1 MRNPLIVALMTV
13 LATCSLL
20 EAQEEKVKPRNAST
34 KSQAKK
40 ETGPKKP
47 GGKLDLSGLSEQ
59 LRKLVESGKL
69 TEEEARKLV
78 DLVGKPQ
85 PKGKPGAG
93 SKSVNLEAL
102 GKRLKAAVAAGTMTE
117 AEALAE
123 YKKASTGQE
132 AGSKKVA
139 DGTDQDWDKAYE
151 QLLKNSPGLRQKVAS
166 GGATKEQVI
175 AWLKQRGTGAKGKG
189 AKGKG
194 AKGKGAKGKGD
205 KGNGAKGKGGK
216 GKGEGKTAGGAN
228 FYAIVIGRL
237 KTKDIELGE
246 FTMDVDH
253 VTSMYGS
260 RWVKDEIVGQEVAV
274 TGVSGAFRDQLL
286 QIKRGQTLKVRSGR
300 YISTGKEHQLTF
312 APKFHVL
319 ERAKPFTPDDYGVPP
334 KDFRGFQ
341 GVLEGKIV
349 EVGGY
354 EVTLR
359 VAAVNKEKENSQAAS
374 AKSITGKL
382 IRLTGFY
389 NQHEKAFKDLN
400 IGDVIRVGAR
410 HADPSHDEFG
420 VTDVLEKVK

>member
-1 MRNPLIVALMTV
+1 MRNILIVMLVAV
-13 LATCSLL
+13 LAKCSVLG
-20 EAQEEKVKPRNAST
+20 AQQEKVKPRTADG
-34 KSQAKK
+34 KSQARK
-40 ETGPKKP
+40 EAASKQP

-59 LRKLVESGKL
+59 LKKLVESGKL
-69 TEEEARKLV
+69 TEEEARKLM

-93 SKSVNLEAL
+93 NKSVDLETL

-123 YKKASTGQE
+123 YKRVSTGKTSG
-132 AGSKKVA
+132 AKKVA
-139 DGTDQDWDKAYE
+139 AGTDQDWDKAYE
-151 QLLKNSPGLRQKVAS
+151 QLLKNSPALRQKVAS

-175 AWLKQRGTGAKGKG
+175 AWLKQRGAGAKGKG
-189 AKGKG
+189 AQGKG
-194 AKGKGAKGKGD
+194 AQ
-205 KGNGAKGKGGK
+205 GKGGK
-216 GKGEGKTAGGAN
+216 GKGDGKTAGGAN

-246 FTMDVDH
+246 FTMEVDH

-300 YISTGKEHQLTF
+300 YISTGKRHQLTF

-319 ERAKPFTPDDYGVPP
+319 EQAKPFTPDEYGVPP
-334 KDFRGFQ
+334 REFRGFQ

-359 VAAVNKEKENSQAAS
+359 VASVQEEKANSRATKAA
-374 AKSITGKL
+374 AITGKL
-382 IRLTGFY
+382 VRMNGFY
-389 NQHEKAFKDLN
+389 NQHQEAFKDLN
-400 IGDVIRVGAR
+400 VGDVIRVGAR

>member
-1 MRNPLIVALMTV
+1 MRHVAIVLVMMFLV
-13 LATCSLL
+13 MPGLL
-20 EAQEEKVKPRNAST
+20 EAQQEKKPVDPGT
-34 KSQAKK
+34 KAQVKK
-40 ETGPKKP
+40 EAGPKKP

-59 LRKLVESGKL
+59 LKKLVETGKL

-85 PKGKPGAG
+85 PKNKPGVG
-93 SKSVNLEAL
+93 SKEVDLEAL

-123 YKKASTGQE
+123 YKRLSTGKT
-132 AGSKKVA
+132 AGAKKVA
-139 DGTDQDWDKAYE
+139 DGTGRDWDKAYE
-151 QLLKNSPGLRQKVAS
+151 QLLKNSPALKQKVAS

-175 AWLKQRGTGAKGKG
+175 AWLKQRGKG
-189 AKGKG
+189 AKGKD
-194 AKGKGAKGKGD
+194 AQ
-205 KGNGAKGKGGK
+205 GKGGK
-216 GKGEGKTAGGAN
+216 GKGDGKTAGGAN

-246 FTMDVDH
+246 FTMEVDH

-300 YISTGKEHQLTF
+300 YISTGKKHQLTF

-319 ERAKPFTPDDYGVPP
+319 EQAKPFTPDDYGVPP
-334 KDFRGFQ
+334 KEFRGFE
-341 GVLEGKIV
+341 GVLQGKIV

-359 VAAVNKEKENSQAAS
+359 VAVVNQEKESSRAAS

-382 IRLTGFY
+382 VRLTGFY
-389 NQHEKAFKDLN
+389 NQHQEAFKELSL
-400 IGDVIRVGAR
+400 GDVIRVGAR

>member
-1 MRNPLIVALMTV
+1 MRHVAIVLVMMFLVTP
-13 LATCSLL
+13 CLL
-20 EAQEEKVKPRNAST
+20 EAQQEKKPVDPGT
-34 KSQAKK
+34 KAQVKK
-40 ETGPKKP
+40 EAGPKKT
-47 GGKLDLSGLSEQ
+47 GGKLDLSGLSAQ

-93 SKSVNLEAL
+93 NKSVDLEAL

-123 YKKASTGQE
+123 YKKSATGKE
-132 AGSKKVA
+132 AGAKKVA
-139 DGTDQDWDKAYE
+139 DGTERDWDKAYE
-151 QLLKNSPGLRQKVAS
+151 QLLKNSPELRKKVAS

-175 AWLKQRGTGAKGKG
+175 AWLKQRGAGAKGKG

-194 AKGKGAKGKGD
+194 AQ
-205 KGNGAKGKGGK
+205 GKGGK
-216 GKGEGKTAGGAN
+216 GKGDGKTAGGAN

-246 FTMDVDH
+246 FTMEVDH

-300 YISTGKEHQLTF
+300 YISTGKRHQLTF

-319 ERAKPFTPDDYGVPP
+319 EQAKPFTPDEYGVPP
-334 KDFRGFQ
+334 KEFRGFQ

-359 VAAVNKEKENSQAAS
+359 VASVQEEKANSRATKAA
-374 AKSITGKL
+374 AITGKL
-382 IRLTGFY
+382 VRMNGFY
-389 NQHEKAFKDLN
+389 NQHQEAFKDLN
-400 IGDVIRVGAR
+400 VGDVIRVGAR

>member
-1 MRNPLIVALMTV
+1 MRNVLIVALMTV

-20 EAQEEKVKPRNAST
+20 EAQEEKVKPRSAST
-34 KSQAKK
+34 KSQVKK
-40 ETGPKKP
+40 EAGPKKL
-47 GGKLDLSGLSEQ
+47 GGKLDLSGLSGQ

-85 PKGKPGAG
+85 PKGKPVAG

-123 YKKASTGQE
+123 YKKAATGQD

-139 DGTDQDWDKAYE
+139 DGTERDWDKAYE
-151 QLLKNSPGLRQKVAS
+151 QLLKNSSGLRQKVAS

-175 AWLKQRGTGAKGKG
+175 AWLKQRGKD
-189 AKGKG
+189 
-194 AKGKGAKGKGD
+194 AKGKGD
-205 KGNGAKGKGGK
+205 KGNGAKGKGGKGTGGK

-334 KDFRGFQ
+334 KEFRGFQ

-359 VAAVNKEKENSQAAS
+359 VTAVNKEKENSQAAS

-382 IRLTGFY
+382 VRLTGFY

-400 IGDVIRVGAR
+400 IGDMIRVGAR

-420 VTDVLEKVK
+420 VTDLLEKVK

>member
-1 MRNPLIVALMTV
+1 MKNALIVTLMTV
-13 LATCSLL
+13 LATCSVL
-20 EAQEEKVKPRNAST
+20 EAQQEKEKPRNAVS

-40 ETGPKKP
+40 EAGTKKA
-47 GGKLDLSGLSEQ
+47 GAKLDLSGLSAQ

-78 DLVGKPQ
+78 DLVGKSQ

-123 YKKASTGQE
+123 YKKVSTGKT
-132 AGSKKVA
+132 AGAKKDA
-139 DGTDQDWDKAYE
+139 DGTDRDWGKAYE
-151 QLLKNSPGLRQKVAS
+151 ELLKNSPELRQKVAS

-189 AKGKG
+189 
-194 AKGKGAKGKGD
+194 D
-205 KGNGAKGKGGK
+205 KGNGTKGKGGK

-253 VTSMYGS
+253 VTSMYSS

-300 YISTGKEHQLTF
+300 YVSAGKKHQLTF

-334 KDFRGFQ
+334 RDFRGFQ

-359 VAAVNKEKENSQAAS
+359 VTAVNKEKESSQAAS

-382 IRLTGFY
+382 VRLTGFY

-400 IGDVIRVGAR
+400 LGDVIRVGAR

>member
-1 MRNPLIVALMTV
+1 
-13 LATCSLL
+13 ATCSLL
-20 EAQEEKVKPRNAST
+20 EAQEEKVKPRNASI

-40 ETGPKKP
+40 EAGPKKT

-189 AKGKG
+189 
-194 AKGKGAKGKGD
+194 D

-253 VTSMYGS
+253 VTSMYSS

-382 IRLTGFY
+382 VRLTGFY

>member
-1 MRNPLIVALMTV
+1 MRHALIVLVMMFLVAPV
-13 LATCSLL
+13 LL
-20 EAQEEKVKPRNAST
+20 EAQQKQGKARDTGST
-34 KSQAKK
+34 KAQAKK
-40 ETGPKKP
+40 DAVQENSNS
-47 GGKLDLSGLSEQ
+47 KLDLSGLSEQ
-59 LRKLVESGKL
+59 LKKLVESGKL

-85 PKGKPGAG
+85 PKGKSGAG
-93 SKSVNLEAL
+93 GKSVDLEAL

-117 AEALAE
+117 GEAIAK
-123 YKKASTGQE
+123 YKKASAGQPG
-132 AGSKKVA
+132 AANKTA
-139 DGTDQDWDKAYE
+139 DRSDRDWDKAYE

-175 AWLKQRGTGAKGKG
+175 AWMKQREG
-189 AKGKG
+189 
-194 AKGKGAKGKGD
+194 GD
-205 KGNGAKGKGGK
+205 KGKGGK
-216 GKGEGKTAGGAN
+216 GKGGKGAGAKVKGGEKSAGGAN

-246 FTMDVDH
+246 FTMEVDH

-300 YISTGKEHQLTF
+300 YISAGKRHQLTF

-319 ERAKPFTPDDYGVPP
+319 EQAKPFTPDDYGVPP
-334 KDFRGFQ
+334 KEFRGFQ

-359 VAAVNKEKENSQAAS
+359 VASVQEEKANSRATKAA
-374 AKSITGKL
+374 AITGKL
-382 IRLTGFY
+382 VRLTGFY

>member
-1 MRNPLIVALMTV
+1 MRHVAIVLVMMFLVTPG
-13 LATCSLL
+13 LL
-20 EAQEEKVKPRNAST
+20 EAQQEKKPVDPGT
-34 KSQAKK
+34 KAQVKK
-40 ETGPKKP
+40 EAGPKKP
-47 GGKLDLSGLSEQ
+47 GGKLDLTGLSEQ
-59 LRKLVESGKL
+59 LKKLVESGKL

-93 SKSVNLEAL
+93 NKSVDLEAL

-132 AGSKKVA
+132 SGAKKVA

-151 QLLKNSPGLRQKVAS
+151 QLLKNSPALRQKVAS
-166 GGATKEQVI
+166 GGATKAQVI

-189 AKGKG
+189 AQ
-194 AKGKGAKGKGD
+194 
-205 KGNGAKGKGGK
+205 GKGGK
-216 GKGEGKTAGGAN
+216 GKGDGKTAGGAN

-246 FTMDVDH
+246 FTMEVDH

-300 YISTGKEHQLTF
+300 YISAGKRHQLTF

-319 ERAKPFTPDDYGVPP
+319 EQAKPFTPDEYGVPP
-334 KDFRGFQ
+334 KEFRGFQ

-359 VAAVNKEKENSQAAS
+359 VASVQEEKANSRATKAA
-374 AKSITGKL
+374 AITGKL
-382 IRLTGFY
+382 VRMNGFY
-389 NQHEKAFKDLN
+389 NQHQEAFKDLN
-400 IGDVIRVGAR
+400 VGDVIRVGAR

>member
-1 MRNPLIVALMTV
+1 MRHVAIVLVMMFLVTPG
-13 LATCSLL
+13 LL
-20 EAQEEKVKPRNAST
+20 EAQQEKKPADPGS
-34 KSQAKK
+34 KAQVKK
-40 ETGPKKP
+40 EAGPKKP
-47 GGKLDLSGLSEQ
+47 EGKLDLTGLSDQ
-59 LRKLVESGKL
+59 LKKLVESGKL
-69 TEEEARKLV
+69 TEEEARKLM

-93 SKSVNLEAL
+93 NKSVDLEAL

-123 YKKASTGQE
+123 YKRVSTGKTSG
-132 AGSKKVA
+132 AKKVA
-139 DGTDQDWDKAYE
+139 AGTDQDWDKAYE
-151 QLLKNSPGLRQKVAS
+151 QLLKNSPALRQKVAS

-175 AWLKQRGTGAKGKG
+175 AWLKQRGAGAKGKG
-189 AKGKG
+189 AQGKG
-194 AKGKGAKGKGD
+194 AQ
-205 KGNGAKGKGGK
+205 GKGGK
-216 GKGEGKTAGGAN
+216 GKGDGKTAGGAN

-246 FTMDVDH
+246 FTMEVDH

-300 YISTGKEHQLTF
+300 YISTGKRHQLTF

-319 ERAKPFTPDDYGVPP
+319 EQAKPFTPDEYGVPP
-334 KDFRGFQ
+334 KEFRGFQ

-359 VAAVNKEKENSQAAS
+359 VASVQEEKANSRATKAA
-374 AKSITGKL
+374 AITGKL
-382 IRLTGFY
+382 VRMNGFY
-389 NQHEKAFKDLN
+389 NQHQEAFKDLN
-400 IGDVIRVGAR
+400 VGDVIRVGAR